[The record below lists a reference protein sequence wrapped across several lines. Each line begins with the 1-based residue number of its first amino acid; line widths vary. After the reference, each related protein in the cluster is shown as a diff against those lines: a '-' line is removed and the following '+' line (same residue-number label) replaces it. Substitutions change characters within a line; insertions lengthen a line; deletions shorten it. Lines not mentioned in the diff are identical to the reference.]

1 MGKKKKTSSIRR
13 KLQGE
18 KLKERVEKGRRN
30 ATGKQNSI
38 IKIDN
43 IPLWRPKDG
52 EHIVDILPYLAGVND
67 KDTPKGN
74 PTYTFEYLVHRNVGP
89 GNTMVLCLT
98 EMYDKP
104 CPICEHRQKLREDGA
119 DDDVWKPLFAKRR
132 NLYNII
138 CYDRGE
144 EEKGVQIWD
153 EASFYSEKNI
163 MAISKKRGRGGKSG
177 KLINFSDVD
186 SGKSISFTIEPPV
199 SKDDYR
205 SYIGFTFEDRE
216 YAIEDDHLES
226 CHCLDE
232 LIHIPE
238 YDEIADLYWG
248 SKNRDGDN
256 SKKSKRKSKSSD
268 DDSDVDDLMSQL
280 DDCEDLDDLESF
292 IDENDIDYKI
302 GRKTQFKK
310 AKRELEAMVLEQF
323 GDSDDDDEDEEEKPK
338 KKLKK
343 KTKKAKDED
352 EEDEDEDEEDQD
364 EDEDEED
371 EDEDEEDQDLTW
383 KDIKKMKSKELK
395 ALIKENKLDV
405 DPDDADDLK
414 DLRQM
419 VAEEMGIDDIPF

>member
-1 MGKKKKTSSIRR
+1 MGKQKKTSSIRR

-52 EHIVDILPYLAGVND
+52 EHIVDILPYLAGTND
-67 KDTPKGN
+67 KDTPKGS

-119 DDDVWKPLFAKRR
+119 EDDIWKPLFPKRR
-132 NLYNII
+132 NLYNVI

-205 SYIGFTFEDRE
+205 SYVGFTFEDRE
-216 YAIEDDHLES
+216 YAIEDDHLEG

-238 YDEIADLYWG
+238 YEEIADIYWG

-256 SKKSKRKSKSSD
+256 SKKSRKKSKSSD
-268 DDSDVDDLMSQL
+268 ADSDVDDLMSQL
-280 DDCEDLDDLESF
+280 EDCEDLDDLESF
-292 IDENDIDYKI
+292 IDENGIDYEI
-302 GRKTQFKK
+302 GKKTRFIK
-310 AKRELEAMVLEQF
+310 AKRELESIVLEQS
-323 GDSDDDDEDEEEKPK
+323 GDSDEDDEDEEEEKPK
-338 KKLKK
+338 KKLKE

-352 EEDEDEDEEDQD
+352 DDDDDDDDDE
-364 EDEDEED
+364 
-371 EDEDEEDQDLTW
+371 
-383 KDIKKMKSKELK
+383 
-395 ALIKENKLDV
+395 
-405 DPDDADDLK
+405 
-414 DLRQM
+414 
-419 VAEEMGIDDIPF
+419 

>member
-13 KLQGE
+13 KLQGK

-38 IKIDN
+38 IKVDN

-52 EHIVDILPYLAGVND
+52 EHIVDILPYLAGSND
-67 KDTPKGN
+67 KDTTKGH

-89 GNTMVLCLT
+89 SNTMILCLT

-104 CPICEHRQKLREDGA
+104 CPICEHRQKIREDGA
-119 DDDVWKPLFAKRR
+119 DDEVWKALFPKRR
-132 NLYNII
+132 NLYNIV
-138 CYDRGE
+138 CFDRGE
-144 EEKGVQIWD
+144 EEKGVQVWD

-177 KLINFSDVD
+177 KLVNFSDVD
-186 SGKSISFTIEPPV
+186 NGKSISFTVEPPI

-205 SYIGFTFEDRE
+205 SYVGFTFEDRE
-216 YAIEDDHLES
+216 YAIDDDHLES
-226 CHCLDE
+226 CHCLDQ

-238 YDEIADLYWG
+238 YEEIADLYWG
-248 SKNRDGDN
+248 SKNRDDDD

-268 DDSDVDDLMSQL
+268 DEDESSVDDLMEQL
-280 DDCEDLDDLESF
+280 EDCEDLDDLEAF

-302 GRKTQFKK
+302 GRKTKFKK

-323 GDSDDDDEDEEEKPK
+323 GDEDDDEDDEEEEEKPRK
-338 KKLKK
+338 KKSK
-343 KTKKAKDED
+343 KKAKDED
-352 EEDEDEDEEDQD
+352 EDDEDDEE
-364 EDEDEED
+364 EED
-371 EDEDEEDQDLTW
+371 DDITW
-383 KDIKKMKSKELK
+383 NDIKKMKKKALK
-395 ALIKENKLDV
+395 TLIKENDLDV
-405 DPDDADDLK
+405 DVEDADDLD
-414 DLRQM
+414 DLKQM